1 MRIIGVSC
9 SRNLALLRFPRGNGL
24 VSKGCAAGLSTSSSF
39 PLADKTSI
47 LELLQRVADGKVSP
61 HAAME
66 LCNYA
71 AEYQEVGHFAKIDT
85 KREARTGFPEVVY
98 AESKTPEQVAA
109 IMKVMIDGGENNVM
123 ASRVTIQAAADIQAL
138 MPDQLLT
145 YYEVPRILA
154 LKSLEK
160 EATKQLQDA
169 DKKAKSFCALAKIVP
184 TACVLCAGTSDLPVA
199 EEAAVTLELADYR
212 VTRVYDVGVAG
223 IHRLLRNQHI
233 LRASDVAICV
243 AGMDGALPGV
253 VGGLTSAPVIAVPTS
268 VGYGAAFGG
277 LAPLLTMLNA
287 CSPGVGVVNIDNG
300 FGAAVLAGGYSEE
313 ERQTEE
319 SDKEEVV
326 TMFVTELEIWQRRA
340 IFHLENHISNKQLKR
355 IASREMVN

>member
-1 MRIIGVSC
+1 MKLTAALRSHGS
-9 SRNLALLRFPRGNGL
+9 ALLRATSIATGGERITPMFC
-24 VSKGCAAGLSTSSSF
+24 SAGMSSLSSHSE
-39 PLADKTSI
+39 DNKSI
-47 LELLQRVADGKVSP
+47 LELLQRVADGNVSP
-61 HAAME
+61 QAAAE
-66 LCNYA
+66 ICGAA
-71 AEYQEVGHFAKIDT
+71 AEYEAVGDFAKIDT

-109 IMKVMIDGGENNVM
+109 IMNTMIDGGEDNVM
-123 ASRVTIQAAADIQAL
+123 ASRVTPVAAADIQAL
-138 MPDQLLT
+138 MPDRHLT

-154 LKSLEK
+154 SKSKTES
-160 EATKQLQDA
+160 EADSEQT
-169 DKKAKSFCALAKIVP
+169 P

-199 EEAAVTLELADYR
+199 EEAAITLELADYR
-212 VTRVYDVGVAG
+212 VTRLYDVGVAG

-300 FGAAVLAGGYSEE
+300 FGAAVLAA
-313 ERQTEE
+313 RILQ
-319 SDKEEVV
+319 
-326 TMFVTELEIWQRRA
+326 
-340 IFHLENHISNKQLKR
+340 QL
-355 IASREMVN
+355 

>member
-1 MRIIGVSC
+1 MS
-9 SRNLALLRFPRGNGL
+9 S
-24 VSKGCAAGLSTSSSF
+24 LSSHSE
-39 PLADKTSI
+39 DNKSI
-47 LELLQRVADGKVSP
+47 LELLQRVADGNVSP
-61 HAAME
+61 QAAAE
-66 LCNYA
+66 ICGAA
-71 AEYQEVGHFAKIDT
+71 AEYEAVGDFAKIDT

-109 IMKVMIDGGENNVM
+109 IMNTMIDGGEDNVM
-123 ASRVTIQAAADIQAL
+123 ASRVTPVAAADIQAL
-138 MPDQLLT
+138 MPRTGRGLVLL
-145 YYEVPRILA
+145 
-154 LKSLEK
+154 
-160 EATKQLQDA
+160 
-169 DKKAKSFCALAKIVP
+169 FCLIRLIDGFFTTQTP

-199 EEAAVTLELADYR
+199 EEAAITLELADYR
-212 VTRVYDVGVAG
+212 VTRLYDVGVAG

-300 FGAAVLAGGYSEE
+300 FGAAVLAG
-313 ERQTEE
+313 
-319 SDKEEVV
+319 K
-326 TMFVTELEIWQRRA
+326 
-340 IFHLENHISNKQLKR
+340 
-355 IASREMVN
+355 